1 MEAAGWGVRA
11 AIALALAAGCAHRAA
26 PPDAAP
32 VAEPREV
39 TAVRRYLAEV
49 EPPERFGD
57 ERLPVRIRGFA
68 VWDLDGDGTPE
79 VVLWTDPYY
88 RQSPTITLYSVA
100 ASGKVRRLAEGLVPG
115 PLVPAT
121 LDRRDPH
128 ASGLG
133 ADIVDR
139 KGEELRSAG
148 TPPTRQETDAFGRA
162 AVRAALQ
169 QRLHAVQYPAFVH
182 TDGRSNTGSYVDL
195 SQEQSPLAAST
206 SCTGFDFVPVEDVA
220 LGTLGG
226 DPKGRYVAATAGGR
240 LDLYRIDRIQPD
252 GTLLKRRWTAAKPP
266 DFVRF
271 AGRPGGTITYET
283 RTGTLVP
290 LPSPRP

>member
-1 MEAAGWGVRA
+1 MGAAGRGVRA
-11 AIALALAAGCAHRAA
+11 AIALALAAGCARRAA
-26 PPDAAP
+26 APTASPVGEPP
-32 VAEPREV
+32 EV
-39 TAVRRYLAEV
+39 SAVRRYLADV

-88 RQSPTITLYSVA
+88 RQSPTITLFSVA
-100 ASGKVRRLAEGLVPG
+100 AGGKVRRLVEGLAPG

-128 ASGLG
+128 AAGKG
-133 ADIVDR
+133 ADVVDR
-139 KGEELRSAG
+139 KGEALRATGVEPAREDS
-148 TPPTRQETDAFGRA
+148 DAFGRA
-162 AVRAALQ
+162 AVTAALHASM
-169 QRLHAVQYPAFVH
+169 HAVQYPAFVH
-182 TDGRSNTGSYVDL
+182 TDGRAGAGGYVDL
-195 SQEQSPLAAST
+195 TQERSPFALST
-206 SCTGFDFVPVEDVA
+206 SCAGFDFVPVEDVA
-220 LGTLGG
+220 VGTLGG
-226 DPKGRYVAATAGGR
+226 DPHGRYLAATAGGR
-240 LDLYRIDRIQPD
+240 LDLYRIERIHRD
-252 GTLLKRRWTAAKPP
+252 GTLQKRRWTAAKPA